1 MFTTHIIK
9 YALFISQSYS
19 VFIESHDAVDVV
31 QVLPSDSI
39 ESLMSKA
46 RKKFSELKLF
56 ECYLKV
62 LQFEFQI
69 LAQLKH

>member
-1 MFTTHIIK
+1 M
-9 YALFISQSYS
+9 
-19 VFIESHDAVDVV
+19 FIESHDAVDVV

-46 RKKFSELKLF
+46 RKKFSELNLL

-69 LAQLKH
+69 LAQLKR